1 MKHFFQFDLT
11 HFEEECPNFVKK
23 TLREDDYIPFLK
35 HDDTD
40 YQLHDDTSTIE
51 LMEKIPVQKSRSKS
65 KRIKQATNGNPFRI
79 R

>member
-23 TLREDDYIPFLK
+23 TMNEDDYIPFLK
-35 HDDTD
+35 HDDMD
-40 YQLHDDTSTIE
+40 YQLHDDTSTID
-51 LMEKIPVQKSRSKS
+51 LPVHKTRSKS
-65 KRIKQATNGNPFRI
+65 KRIKQVTSGNPFRE